1 MDIISLVGITL
12 SLVAIL
18 VGQFLEGGHMGSL
31 LQFTAFMIV
40 IGGTL
45 GAVMLQTSLKVFLDG
60 LSMLKW
66 VFQPP
71 RVASQETLDMILDWS
86 QKARRGGCWPWNRS
100 SSSSRICSIAAA
112 CRCWWTAPSR
122 RCCGKRWNWTCKAY
136 EQHRLEAAKVWM
148 AAGGYSPT
156 IGILG
161 AVMGLIHVMENLSDP
176 SKLGSGIAVAFVAT
190 IYGVG
195 GANLFFL
202 PVAGKLRYWVGRQ
215 VADKEMFIQGI
226 VAIANGENPR
236 IIEAKL
242 QGYLTM
248 RAEGHRV
255 QGARAGAPYRPGVS
269 PLAPCPFLLVPA

>member
-1 MDIISLVGITL
+1 MDIISILGIVL
-12 SLVAIL
+12 SLIAIL
-18 VGQFLEGGHMGSL
+18 VGQFLEGGSMGSL
-31 LQFTAFMIV
+31 LQLTAFMIV

-45 GAVMLQTSLKVFLDG
+45 GAVMLQNSLPVFLDG

-71 RVASQETLDMILDWS
+71 RVASQETLDMILEWS
-86 QKARRGGCWPWNRS
+86 QKARRGGLLALEPF
-100 SSSSRICSIAAA
+100 IEQQQDLFQ
-112 CRCWWTAPSR
+112 R
-122 RCCGKRWNWTCKAY
+122 RGLQMLVDGAEPEVLRETLELDLQAF
-136 EQHRLEAAKVWM
+136 EQHKLDAAKVWT

-202 PVAGKLRYWVGRQ
+202 PIAGKLRYWVGRL
-215 VADKEMFIQGI
+215 ASDKELFIQGL

-242 QGYLTM
+242 QGYL
-248 RAEGHRV
+248 
-255 QGARAGAPYRPGVS
+255 S
-269 PLAPCPFLLVPA
+269 